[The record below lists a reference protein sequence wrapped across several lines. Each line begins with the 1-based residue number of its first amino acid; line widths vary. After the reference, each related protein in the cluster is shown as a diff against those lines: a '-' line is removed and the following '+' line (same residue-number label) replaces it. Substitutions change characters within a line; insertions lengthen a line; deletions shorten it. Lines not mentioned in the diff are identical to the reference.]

1 MAEDSMASA
10 IEDPTSLPGET
21 LHDQDGGKVGTVK
34 QVYAVND
41 DQPMWVTVDIETGI
55 GQHRLVFV
63 PLARLKHERDQ
74 LRSPYDGQHLLRS
87 PEIEVE
93 EEVPKEADRALRNFY
108 AIDLG
113 DQEQRTDNESYA
125 AQIPEGD
132 EPPRRMEGE
141 ESGQS

>member
-1 MAEDSMASA
+1 MATAKA

-34 QVYAVND
+34 QVYSVD
-41 DQPMWVTVDIETGI
+41 GDKPMWVTVDIETGI
-55 GQHRLVFV
+55 GRHRRVFI

-74 LRSPYDGQHLLRS
+74 LRSPYDGQHLLDS
-87 PEIEVE
+87 PEVEAEDEVS
-93 EEVPKEADRALRNFY
+93 KEDDRALRNFY

-125 AQIPEGD
+125 TQIPDGDGPARRAEGD
-132 EPPRRMEGE
+132 
-141 ESGQS
+141 